1 MANMDNFRYTQGEMQ
16 TAISDLETSKQNMS
30 NDIDKIKSELRDKLL
45 ATGMTG
51 TTADALLATFEA
63 EVVKP
68 AEEYLATADHF
79 INQNKS
85 VEAEMAANSADNV
98 KTATM

>member
-1 MANMDNFRYTQGEMQ
+1 MDNFRYTQAEMQ
-16 TAISDLETSKQNMS
+16 SAIADLETSKQKMS
-30 NDIDKIKSELRDKLL
+30 SDIDTIKNELRDELL

-51 TTADALLATFEA
+51 TTADALLATFEK
-63 EVVKP
+63 EVVAP
-68 AEEYLATADHF
+68 AEEYLTTADHF
-79 INQNKS
+79 INQNKN